1 MQIKASRRTRI
12 AGVGAITA
20 AAVLT
25 TLAPTALAAEP
36 AHRDGGESRA
46 AEGGAYNDQEIV
58 GLFALGSGRAAQE
71 HPDVL
76 DKFGI
81 PHQKVDAAKTA
92 AFTGALG
99 KADPQFHKAVTENVQ
114 SGDPYKVDAALTR
127 LAADVNKVTDKKSL
141 PDGVARGSFWVK
153 TDNVVLQTGT
163 VATTVAAVA
172 EVGVV
177 VVVAYRPADD
187 TSQFTRE
194 ALNVA
199 VAKAL

>member
-1 MQIKASRRTRI
+1 MQFKASRRMRI
-12 AGVGAITA
+12 AGVGAVTA

-25 TLAPTALAAEP
+25 TLAPVALAAEP
-36 AHRDGGESRA
+36 AHRDGGEGGA
-46 AEGGAYNDQEIV
+46 AEGAAYNDQEVV
-58 GLFALGSGRAAQE
+58 GLLTLGSGRAAQE

-81 PHQKVDAAKTA
+81 PHQNVGEAKTA
-92 AFTGALG
+92 AFTRALSEV
-99 KADPQFHKAVTENVQ
+99 DPRFHETVTENVQ

-177 VVVAYRPADD
+177 VVVAYRTADD